1 MDGKGKDASCD
12 CYVKVKLAAKQY
24 QTKPKM
30 GELNPTFNNEFKF
43 EARLDATGE
52 LTFELW
58 DSDAHADDFIGRCSM
73 PIAKVIS
80 EGKMEKNFDVYDNNM
95 MPVISINSAVKD
107 GVLPSF
113 QGQIRNQSV
122 EDGFHSVQ
130 VRLFQADD
138 LLEL

>member
-24 QTKPKM
+24 RTKPKM

-43 EARLDATGE
+43 ESRLDATGE
-52 LTFELW
+52 LLFELW
-58 DSDAHADDFIGRCSM
+58 DSDTHADDFIGRCSM

-95 MPVISINSAVKD
+95 QTGFADSCGLLAAVVK
-107 GVLPSF
+107 VLPGRHCF
-113 QGQIRNQSV
+113 LGAKEKNRK
-122 EDGFHSVQ
+122 
-130 VRLFQADD
+130 
-138 LLEL
+138 

>member
-43 EARLDATGE
+43 EARLDSTGE

-95 MPVISINSAVKD
+95 MPVISINNAVKD
-107 GVLPSF
+107 GVLY
-113 QGQIRNQSV
+113 RNQSV
-122 EDGFHSVQ
+122 EDEFHCVQ